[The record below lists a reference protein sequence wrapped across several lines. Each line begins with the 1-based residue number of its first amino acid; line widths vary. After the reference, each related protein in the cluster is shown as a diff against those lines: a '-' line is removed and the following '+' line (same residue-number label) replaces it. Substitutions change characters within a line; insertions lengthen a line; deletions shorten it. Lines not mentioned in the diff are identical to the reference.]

1 MSTGDKHL
9 LVPAACPAMHP
20 VQGGLSP
27 TGRVL
32 LILLDVAVITAVLPL
47 AFYIRS
53 AAELVGPRLWQYRH
67 AYLLLAVLHVL
78 LLGLVGTYK
87 RRFRSY
93 WQVFGRIACGAT
105 LAGCLAA
112 AFLYIF
118 RMRWGSFPSGGLLI
132 AFGLTVLGLFSLH
145 ALILSWADA
154 VRRRVVLVGSDS
166 QADVFTRGKRVE
178 TLRTDHLEDLANYP
192 EFDEIILCKRI
203 HDERTLNLLLHLL
216 QQLKTDVYFAPSLY
230 ARLLSDGFNGNGR
243 ARFLATFI
251 GRKTDVQEFLM
262 RALDVVGSS
271 VLLGITAPAWL
282 LIACAIKLSSPG
294 PVFYTQDRAG
304 KDGRVFTLYK
314 FRTMRCGPAPRS
326 SFTPARRNDPRVP
339 PLGRFLRRTR
349 LDELPQV
356 INILRGEMSLVG
368 PRPENLKR
376 IQQHRVLQGIRL
388 AVRPGLTGL
397 AQIRSLYDVHPRHK
411 IRYDY
416 LYIQRRS
423 VQLNLYI
430 LWRTIPVVLAGR
442 GQ

>member
-1 MSTGDKHL
+1 
-9 LVPAACPAMHP
+9 MHP
-20 VQGGLSP
+20 AQGGLSAA
-27 TGRVL
+27 GRL
-32 LILLDVAVITAVLPL
+32 SLILLDVAVVTAVLPL
-47 AFYIRS
+47 AFYLRS

-93 WQVFGRIACGAT
+93 WQVFSRIACGAA

-112 AFLYIF
+112 ALLYVF
-118 RMRWGSFPSGGLLI
+118 RMRWGSFPTGGLLI

-145 ALILSWADA
+145 VPILSWTDA

-166 QADVFTRGKRVE
+166 QADLFTRRKRTDIFRVE
-178 TLRTDHLEDLANYP
+178 RLEDLADYP
-192 EFDEIILCKRI
+192 EFDEVILCKRI

-216 QQLKTDVYFAPSLY
+216 QQLKTDIYFAPSLY

-251 GRKTDVQEFLM
+251 GRKTDLQESLM
-262 RALDVVGSS
+262 RALDVVGSI
-271 VLLGITAPAWL
+271 LLLVVTAPAWPF
-282 LIACAIKLSSPG
+282 IALAIKLSGPG
-294 PVFYTQDRAG
+294 PVFYAQDRAG

-326 SFTPARRNDPRVP
+326 SFAPARRNDPRVTP
-339 PLGRFLRRTR
+339 VGGFLRRTR

-356 INILRGEMSLVG
+356 INVLRGEMSLVG

-376 IQQHRVLQGIRL
+376 IRQHRALQGLRL

-430 LWRTIPVVLAGR
+430 LWRTIPVVLAGH

>member
-1 MSTGDKHL
+1 L
-9 LVPAACPAMHP
+9 F
-20 VQGGLSP
+20 
-27 TGRVL
+27 
-32 LILLDVAVITAVLPL
+32 LILLDVAVVTAILPL

-53 AAELVGPRLWQYRH
+53 ATELVGPRLWEYRH
-67 AYLLLAVLHVL
+67 AYLLMAVLHVL

-93 WQVFGRIACGAT
+93 WQVFMRLSCGAA
-105 LAGCLAA
+105 LAGCLAVV
-112 AFLYIF
+112 FLYIF
-118 RMRWGSFPSGGLLI
+118 RMRWGSFPTGGLLI
-132 AFGLTVLGLFSLH
+132 AFGATVLGLFGLH

-154 VRRRVVLVGSDS
+154 VQRRVVLVGSDS
-166 QADVFTRGKRVE
+166 QADIFTRGKRIQ
-178 TLRTDHLEDLANYP
+178 TLRTERLEDLADYP
-192 EFDEIILCKRI
+192 KFDEVILCDRI

-230 ARLLSDGFNGNGR
+230 ARLLSDGLNGNGQ
-243 ARFLATFI
+243 ARFLATFV
-251 GRKTDVQEFLM
+251 GRKTDLQESLM
-262 RALDVVGSS
+262 RVLDVGGGI
-271 VLLGITAPAWL
+271 LLLMVTAPAWPL
-282 LIACAIKLSSPG
+282 VALAVRLSGPG

-314 FRTMRCGPAPRS
+314 FRTMRCGTASRS
-326 SFTPARRNDPRVP
+326 VLTPARENDPRVTRI
-339 PLGRFLRRTR
+339 GRFLRRTR

-356 INILRGEMSLVG
+356 INVLRGEMSLVG

-376 IQQHRVLQGIRL
+376 IQQHRVLQGLRL

>member
-1 MSTGDKHL
+1 
-9 LVPAACPAMHP
+9 MHQA
-20 VQGGLSP
+20 QGGLSP

-32 LILLDVAVITAVLPL
+32 LILLDVTVVTAVLPL

-67 AYLLLAVLHVL
+67 AYLLLAVLHVV

-93 WQVFGRIACGAT
+93 WQVFSKIACGAT

-112 AFLYIF
+112 AFLYVF
-118 RMRWGSFPSGGLLI
+118 RMRWGAFPTGGLII
-132 AFGLTVLGLFSLH
+132 AFGSTVLGLFSLH
-145 ALILSWADA
+145 ALILGWADA
-154 VRRRVVLVGSDS
+154 VRRRVVVVGSDG
-166 QADVFTRGKRVE
+166 QADLFIRGKRTDMFHVE
-178 TLRTDHLEDLANYP
+178 RLEDLTDYP
-192 EFDEIILCKRI
+192 EFDEVILCKRI
-203 HDERTLNLLLHLL
+203 HDERTLNLLLHFL
-216 QQLKTDVYFAPSLY
+216 QQLKTDIYFAPSLY

-251 GRKTDVQEFLM
+251 GRKTDVQESLM
-262 RALDVVGSS
+262 RALDVVGSLL
-271 VLLGITAPAWL
+271 LLGVTAPAWPF
-282 LIACAIKLSSPG
+282 IALAVKLSGPG
-294 PVFYTQDRAG
+294 PVFYAQDRAG

-326 SFTPARRNDPRVP
+326 SFAPARRNDPRVTP
-339 PLGRFLRRTR
+339 VGGFLRRTR

-356 INILRGEMSLVG
+356 INVLRGEMSLVG

-376 IQQHRVLQGIRL
+376 IRQHRVLQGLRL

-430 LWRTIPVVLAGR
+430 LWRTIPVVLAGH